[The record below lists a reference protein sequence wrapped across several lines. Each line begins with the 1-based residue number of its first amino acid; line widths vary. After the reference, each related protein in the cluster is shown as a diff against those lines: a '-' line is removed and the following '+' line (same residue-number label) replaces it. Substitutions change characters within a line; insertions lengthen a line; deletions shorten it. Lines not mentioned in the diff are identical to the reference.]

1 MASSTVS
8 TLPAALEAR
17 GGSASAPPATAAGD
31 SRSTILDT
39 AARLFRKEGY
49 AAVSLRDI
57 SAACGMKAGSLY
69 YHFASKDAI
78 VSEVL
83 KIGVERVFAEVR
95 ASIDALGQ
103 DATPEQVFRT
113 AVRAHLRALLE
124 AHDYTS
130 ANIRIFGHV
139 PASIRAAQLPL
150 RDAYEAVWADI
161 IARLVPRRKKRAD
174 ELRFVR
180 FFLLGAMNGT
190 LDWFHAG
197 HASVDEVAQRYASL
211 ALSGLLGAS
220 AG

>member
-1 MASSTVS
+1 MAISSVS
-8 TLPAALEAR
+8 AVAAAPEESDNVA
-17 GGSASAPPATAAGD
+17 APPPATVASD

-69 YHFASKDAI
+69 YHFASKDEI

-83 KIGVERVFAEVR
+83 RIGVERVFAEVR
-95 ASIDALGQ
+95 ASIDALGKG
-103 DATPEQVFRT
+103 AAPELVFRT

-139 PASIRAAQLPL
+139 PASIRTAQLPL
-150 RDAYEAVWADI
+150 RDEYEAVWADI
-161 IARLVPRRKKRAD
+161 IGRLVPRRKKRSD

-220 AG
+220 SG